1 VNIDYQTP
9 KKLKVG
15 VLLEAMADT
24 APIGI
29 GKAEVIEQI
38 EDHMVRPS
46 GDERETAWAQSLRR
60 TVLEECGARCAQE
73 WSCSML
79 SSPSWVKAI

>member
-1 VNIDYQTP
+1 MLEKLSHVNIDYQTP

-29 GKAEVIEQI
+29 
-38 EDHMVRPS
+38 
-46 GDERETAWAQSLRR
+46 
-60 TVLEECGARCAQE
+60 
-73 WSCSML
+73 
-79 SSPSWVKAI
+79 